1 MAGRVNTKFV
11 IVLVAAAVLVLGAG
25 LGLFWKMVSKT
36 GETHAETARAFQ
48 AEGNW
53 RLAEESWGRAVG
65 HEKTNIPWLRSW
77 RDAIGQIVPTTK
89 TEYDNLFARYIQISR
104 QIAVTVRSDL
114 EVTEEYLDIRSALFR
129 RMSAGSRSM
138 VEGFVND
145 VNTMLAYYPEG
156 GPLQRERDRVR
167 RYRGFAWASLAG
179 PGSTLAQSEI
189 DSAIEDLKAAI
200 EAEPSDGESVR
211 ALLLLLDTLESRARA
226 GGLRDRVQALTAE
239 KNEWLERLLE
249 ADPDDPWGRVMR
261 LELAAEGLKN
271 LPADEREASRAE
283 LSARLETL
291 FGWMTERIASVD
303 SRLLE
308 RLGILEGLV
317 FPDSKS
323 ARAIE
328 LYSRAIE
335 LLDNRSDLVLQ
346 LASLQM
352 QAGEFDEA
360 IRLVRLV
367 EDQPWLPAS
376 VEGMLRMRYQMQAP
390 MMYAEFCVRRIAEI
404 DDAEEARELLAQAK
418 DARERFLRQVG
429 VDSPNIPMID
439 GQIAL
444 AEAESA
450 VKEGNNRRAL
460 DSYTAALGHFTR
472 YNELTQFNNPE
483 GLWREGRTAMTLNKT
498 GLARQRFEK
507 MLEIDSQNPSVL
519 LALAEVSE
527 MLGTQSSLREAYS
540 YTTRAAGL
548 LPRNDAIQQR
558 LDRLRLL
565 TFQQVSDD
573 PVEAMVFESE
583 RLLTG
588 VGGRSPDAMA
598 AEKTLRDGLQKH
610 PGDSR
615 LIRQL
620 VRVLMY
626 SDRLTEAR
634 AFIEQA
640 QREHPDNATIDT
652 LARRLAADSM
662 LEIIILGIEE
672 SNATELGKLL
682 QKIEVY
688 RRYNEP
694 EKAKEALASAA
705 QMAPGDPDVIEQQF
719 LQALVERRL
728 DDAQRIVAQA
738 ETINADKLDGITFR
752 ARLLAAQGDHRG
764 SIELLR
770 EAVSRRQ
777 NESPLWRLLASEQVA
792 AGRINEALESYRRAL
807 QITVDDPT
815 TIRAYVATLASS
827 GRTQLAL
834 DEARRYREFGERDPA
849 FLDIYIRLEA
859 TAGGEE
865 GRRTAI
871 NRRRQL
877 LGERPFDRSNKLELA
892 DLYIENRQWGEAK
905 KMLDELQS
913 EGEDSLRRVE
923 VLAKWYAD
931 QGRVRADDGFR
942 DGIEL
947 ARGVFINYIVS
958 REASAVGID
967 AYISMARF
975 MMDRGRDD
983 VAMRA
988 IEEARPLQ
996 DPETLRAEKLFG
1008 EVMLRRNLPRQAAEA
1023 FRRVVESGADEPG
1036 QPYRKLLIE
1045 MLLRINEFDEAESQI
1060 AELGDE
1066 HRDDLTV
1073 LMQRAD
1079 IAMMRDRIDE
1089 ASRIVDR
1096 AIQVHPSQPLPFIKR
1111 AQLLMPDPNM
1121 WRDAQRNLEEAL
1133 RLAPNDFQ
1141 AHKLMATMHFRM
1153 DRKDEAIRSLRT
1165 SLAMNPNQDGVLI
1178 GTLIELIESGRDG
1191 EALDVANEVINKR
1204 SSDATLM
1211 LIAGRVFIQR
1221 EKWGRATVLFER
1233 AWRLTK
1239 DTRVG
1244 LAYIHALLSTTPPK
1258 VAEAN
1263 AVVAEFERLGAKIND
1278 DPMILASRA
1287 MIEQKNRMSARA
1299 SSFLTRAFEQ
1309 SVGNPG
1315 LTMQWFGE
1323 VKRVFDGG
1331 DTGEAV
1337 RYMAGL
1343 RDQMPQGTEQR
1354 EWLEYGTAL
1363 LRVQDEIEIEA
1374 AERDLQRL
1382 KSGAENVIIRRLAH
1396 RLLGSGRYNRDDFA
1410 GAAEAWRD
1418 GIEAFEDD
1426 WEMHN
1431 NLAYCIGVDLGRPSE
1446 GVPLAR
1452 QAALLADARADV
1464 YDTLGKLLLLSGE
1477 LDEAE
1482 EALLAARERLRTERE
1497 RVNVL
1502 LNLARLS
1509 LARGKVDEAVRL
1521 WTQADTTV
1529 YTLPD
1534 LRDVVQKDLDDVKG
1548 QIDSARGSG

>member
-36 GETHAETARAFQ
+36 GETHAQMARAFE
-48 AEGNW
+48 ADGNW
-53 RLAEESWGRAVG
+53 RQAEESWGRAVG
-65 HEKTNIPWLRSW
+65 HEKTNVPWLRNW
-77 RDAIGQIVPTTK
+77 RDAIGQIVPATR
-89 TEYDNLFARYIQISR
+89 TEYDNFFARYIQISR
-104 QIAVTVRSDL
+104 QIAVTARSEL
-114 EVTEEYLDIRSALFR
+114 AVTEEYLDIRSALFR
-129 RMSAGSRSM
+129 RMSTGSRPM
-138 VEGFVND
+138 VEGFANE
-145 VNTMLAYYPEG
+145 VNTMLLYYPEG
-156 GPLQRERDRVR
+156 GATQRERDRVR
-167 RYRGFAWASLAG
+167 RYRGFAWATLAG
-179 PGSTLAQSEI
+179 AGSTLTQNEI
-189 DSAIEDLKAAI
+189 DGAIADLKAAI
-200 EAEPSDGESVR
+200 EAEPGDGESVR
-211 ALLLLLDTLESRARA
+211 ALLMLLDTLESRARTA
-226 GGLRDRVQALTAE
+226 GLRDRADALQAE
-239 KNEWLERLLE
+239 KQSWVDRLVE
-249 ADPDDPWGRVMR
+249 FDPDQAWGRVMSI
-261 LELAAEGLKN
+261 ELAAEGLKN
-271 LPADEREASRAE
+271 LPEARREARRAE
-283 LSARLETL
+283 LQEKLEGTFAWFMGQLDSADTRL
-291 FGWMTERIASVD
+291 F
-303 SRLLE
+303 E
-308 RLGILEGLV
+308 RLGLLESLL
-317 FPDSKS
+317 FPESKS
-323 ARAIE
+323 ARAIA
-328 LYSRAIE
+328 LYNRAADLHE
-335 LLDNRSDLVLQ
+335 NRTDLVLQ
-346 LASLQM
+346 LASLRM
-352 QAGEFDEA
+352 QAGDFDEA
-360 IRLVRLV
+360 ISLVKLAEEQPRLPV
-367 EDQPWLPAS
+367 S

-404 DDAEEARELLAQAK
+404 DDAAKAQDLLAQAK
-418 DARERFLRQVG
+418 AARERFLRQVG

-444 AEAESA
+444 AEAELA
-450 VKEGNNRRAL
+450 AKQGNNRRAL

-519 LALAEVSE
+519 LALAEVAE

-540 YTTRAAGL
+540 YTMRAAAL
-548 LPRNDAIQQR
+548 VPRSDAIQQR

-588 VGGRSPDAMA
+588 VGGRSPDAIG
-598 AEKTLRDGLQKH
+598 AEKALRDGLKQH
-610 PGDSR
+610 PGDTR

-620 VRVLMY
+620 IRVLMY
-626 SDRLTEAR
+626 SDRLAEAR

-640 QREHPDNATIDT
+640 QREHPGNATIDT

-662 LEIIILGIEE
+662 LDIIVIGIEE

-688 RRYNEP
+688 RRYGEM
-694 EKAKEALASAA
+694 EKAKQALASAVEL
-705 QMAPGDPDVIEQQF
+705 APDDPDVLEQQF
-719 LQALVERRL
+719 LDALVGRRM
-728 DDAQRIVAQA
+728 DEAQRIVTQA
-738 ETINADKLDGITFR
+738 EAMNADKLEGITFR
-752 ARLLAAQGDHRG
+752 ARLLAARGDHRG

-792 AGRINEALESYRRAL
+792 AGQINEALESYRRAL
-807 QITVDDPT
+807 QITVDDPM

-827 GRTQLAL
+827 GRRQQAL

-849 FLDIYIRLEA
+849 FLDVYIRLEA
-859 TAGGEE
+859 TVGGEE

-877 LGERPFDRSNKLELA
+877 LGERPFDRANKLELA

-905 KMLDELQS
+905 RILDELQN
-913 EGEDSLRRVE
+913 EGDDSLRRVE
-923 VLAKWYAD
+923 VLAKWFAD

-947 ARGVFINYIVS
+947 ARGVFINYIIS
-958 REASAVGID
+958 HDASEIGID

-996 DPETLRAEKLFG
+996 DAETLRAEKLFG

-1023 FRRVVESGADEPG
+1023 FRRVVEAGADEPG
-1036 QPYRKLLIE
+1036 QPYRKLLVE
-1045 MLLRINEFDEAESQI
+1045 MLLRINEFDEADAQL
-1060 AELGDE
+1060 AALGDE

-1089 ASRIVDR
+1089 ASRIIDR

-1111 AQLLMPDPNM
+1111 AQLLMPDRNM

-1153 DRKDEAIRSLRT
+1153 GRNEEAVRSLRT

-1178 GTLIELIESGRDG
+1178 GTLIELIENGRDG

-1221 EKWGRATVLFER
+1221 EKWSRATILFER
-1233 AWRLTK
+1233 AWQLTK

-1244 LAYIHALLSTTPPK
+1244 LAYIHALLSTTPPR
-1258 VAEAN
+1258 VADAN
-1263 AVVAEFERLGAKIND
+1263 AVVAELERLGAKIND
-1278 DPMILASRA
+1278 DPLILASRA
-1287 MIEQKNRMSARA
+1287 MIEQRNRMSARA
-1299 SSFLTRAFEQ
+1299 GSFLTRAYEQ

-1315 LTMQWFGE
+1315 QTMQWFGE
-1323 VKRVFDGG
+1323 VKRVFEGG
-1331 DTGEAV
+1331 ETGEAI

-1343 RDQMPQGTEQR
+1343 RDQMPQGSEQR
-1354 EWLEYGTAL
+1354 EWLVYGTAL
-1363 LRVQDEIEIEA
+1363 LRIQDELEIETA
-1374 AERDLQRL
+1374 DRDLNRL
-1382 KSGAENVIIRRLAH
+1382 KSEAENVIIRRLSH
-1396 RLLGSGRYNRDDFA
+1396 RLLGSGRFNRKDFA
-1410 GAAEAWRD
+1410 GAAEAWRE
-1418 GIEAFEDD
+1418 GIQAFEDD

-1431 NLAYCIGVDLGRPSE
+1431 NLAYCIGVELGRPSE
-1446 GVPLAR
+1446 GIPLAR
-1452 QAALLADARADV
+1452 QAALLADSRADV
-1464 YDTLGKLLLLSGE
+1464 YDTLGKLLLLTGE

-1482 EALLAARERLRTERE
+1482 EALFAARERLRTERE

-1502 LNLARLS
+1502 LNFARLS
-1509 LARGKVDEAVRL
+1509 LARGNVDEANRY

-1529 YTLPD
+1529 YTIPD
-1534 LRDVVQKDLDDVKG
+1534 LRGVVQKDLDDVKG